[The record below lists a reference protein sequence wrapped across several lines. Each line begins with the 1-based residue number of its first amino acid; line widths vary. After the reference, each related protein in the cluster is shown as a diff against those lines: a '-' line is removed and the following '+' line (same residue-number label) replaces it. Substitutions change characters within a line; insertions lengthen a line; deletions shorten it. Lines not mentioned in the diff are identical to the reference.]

1 MKFSVVC
8 IWLDEVYVNQT
19 LSSMSAGEKEK
30 MLLHNK
36 EVERFDIHAQDT
48 TVCLCCSGDAGM
60 TETTKKKCV
69 ILYRMCYFTKHSA
82 VLAKLIMQELK
93 VSHIFRQNFVRYA
106 FSHWERMK
114 CQYIEWKTD
123 CTVPS
128 VLIIGLEWPNQN
140 ILDYKWNY
148 RLCKLTIRALQLADG
163 MNWLNTLGGGY
174 SALGDYSRQHAK
186 HAGQISCRQLC
197 CAVEMGDPST
207 VIRCHLYYALSL
219 MQTGRLRG
227 SKYTI
232 RRCYK
237 KAQSLIVPDLQLLA
251 MCKGM
256 WSRLQY
262 KYMQK
267 KNRNIL

>member
-1 MKFSVVC
+1 M
-8 IWLDEVYVNQT
+8 NQT

-140 ILDYKWNY
+140 ILDYKWLVIIGMY
-148 RLCKLTIRALQLADG
+148 FYYSYIIFSSSIPECVCVRIIIVYKICLASYIICQKIILRHLTR
-163 MNWLNTLGGGY
+163 
-174 SALGDYSRQHAK
+174 
-186 HAGQISCRQLC
+186 
-197 CAVEMGDPST
+197 
-207 VIRCHLYYALSL
+207 
-219 MQTGRLRG
+219 
-227 SKYTI
+227 
-232 RRCYK
+232 
-237 KAQSLIVPDLQLLA
+237 
-251 MCKGM
+251 
-256 WSRLQY
+256 
-262 KYMQK
+262 
-267 KNRNIL
+267 